1 MSHFNNKKQRK
12 LTMKQVTGRNQ
23 KVSSVIVSTV
33 KNMVNAGTKDY
44 IIAEAFDV
52 SIATIQNIKR
62 TGYDYG
68 KYRKLINKQMV
79 EWKILRD
86 GKPNNETT
94 LVAKVDNFDRLEEKV
109 DLLISRFAKVFP
121 KVK

>member
-12 LTMKQVTGRNQ
+12 QTMKQVTGRNQ
-23 KVSSVIVSTV
+23 KVSNVIVETV
-33 KNMVNAGTKDY
+33 KNMVEAGTKDY
-44 IIAEAFDV
+44 IIADAFGV

-62 TGYDYG
+62 TGYNYG
-68 KYRKLINKQMV
+68 KYRKLVSKQMV
-79 EWKILRD
+79 NWKMMRD
-86 GKPNNETT
+86 GKSNDKTT

>member
-1 MSHFNNKKQRK
+1 MN
-12 LTMKQVTGRNQ
+12 QVTGRNQ
-23 KVSSVIVSTV
+23 KVSNVIVETV

-44 IIAEAFDV
+44 IIAEAFGV

-68 KYRKLINKQMV
+68 KYRKLVNKQMIN
-79 EWKILRD
+79 WKMIRD
-86 GKPNNETT
+86 GKINNGTT
-94 LVAKVDNFDRLEEKV
+94 LVAKSDNLDRLEEKV

>member
-1 MSHFNNKKQRK
+1 MN
-12 LTMKQVTGRNQ
+12 QVTGRNQ

-33 KNMVNAGTKDY
+33 KNMVDAGTKDY
-44 IIAEAFDV
+44 IIAEAFGV

-62 TGYDYG
+62 TGYNYG
-68 KYRKLINKQMV
+68 KYRKLVSKQMV
-79 EWKILRD
+79 NWKMMRD
-86 GKPNNETT
+86 GKSNDKTT

>member
-1 MSHFNNKKQRK
+1 MN
-12 LTMKQVTGRNQ
+12 QVTGRNQ
-23 KVSSVIVSTV
+23 KVSNVIVETV

-68 KYRKLINKQMV
+68 KYRKLVNKQMIN
-79 EWKILRD
+79 WKMIRD
-86 GKPNNETT
+86 GKINNGTT
-94 LVAKVDNFDRLEEKV
+94 LVAKSDNLDRLEEKV

>member
-1 MSHFNNKKQRK
+1 
-12 LTMKQVTGRNQ
+12 MKQVTGRNQ

-33 KNMVNAGTKDY
+33 KNMVDAGTKDY
-44 IIAEAFDV
+44 IIAEAFGV

-68 KYRKLINKQMV
+68 KYRKLVSKQMV
-79 EWKILRD
+79 NWKMMRD
-86 GKPNNETT
+86 GKSNDKTT

>member
-33 KNMVNAGTKDY
+33 KNMVDAGTKDY
-44 IIAEAFDV
+44 IIAEAFGV

-62 TGYDYG
+62 TGYNYG
-68 KYRKLINKQMV
+68 KYRKLVSKQMV
-79 EWKILRD
+79 NWKMMRD
-86 GKPNNETT
+86 GKSNDKTT

>member
-1 MSHFNNKKQRK
+1 
-12 LTMKQVTGRNQ
+12 MKQVTGRNQ

-33 KNMVNAGTKDY
+33 KNMVDAGTKDY

-68 KYRKLINKQMV
+68 RYRKLVNKQMV
-79 EWKILRD
+79 EWKMIRD

-94 LVAKVDNFDRLEEKV
+94 LVAKVDNLDRLEEKV

-121 KVK
+121 KAK

>member
-86 GKPNNETT
+86 GKQNNETT

>member
-23 KVSSVIVSTV
+23 KVSNVIVETV

-68 KYRKLINKQMV
+68 KYRKLVNKQMIN
-79 EWKILRD
+79 WKMIRD
-86 GKPNNETT
+86 GKINNGTT
-94 LVAKVDNFDRLEEKV
+94 LVAKSDNLDRLEEKV

>member
-1 MSHFNNKKQRK
+1 MN
-12 LTMKQVTGRNQ
+12 QVTGRNQ
-23 KVSSVIVSTV
+23 KVSNVIVETV

-68 KYRKLINKQMV
+68 KYRKLVNKQMIN
-79 EWKILRD
+79 WKMMRD
-86 GKPNNETT
+86 GKTNNVTA
-94 LVAKVDNFDRLEEKV
+94 LVAKSDNLDRLEEKV

>member
-1 MSHFNNKKQRK
+1 
-12 LTMKQVTGRNQ
+12 MKQVTGRNQ

-33 KNMVNAGTKDY
+33 KNMVDAGTKDY
-44 IIAEAFDV
+44 IIAEAFGV
-52 SIATIQNIKR
+52 SIATVQNIKR
-62 TGYDYG
+62 TGYDYS
-68 KYRKLINKQMV
+68 KYRKLVNKQMV
-79 EWKILRD
+79 EWKMIRD
-86 GKPNNETT
+86 GKSNNETT

>member
-1 MSHFNNKKQRK
+1 
-12 LTMKQVTGRNQ
+12 MKQVTGRNQ
-23 KVSSVIVSTV
+23 KVSNVIVETV
-33 KNMVNAGTKDY
+33 KNMVDSGTKDY

-68 KYRKLINKQMV
+68 KYRKLVNKQMIN
-79 EWKILRD
+79 WKMIRD
-86 GKPNNETT
+86 GKINNGTT
-94 LVAKVDNFDRLEEKV
+94 LVAKSDNLDRLEEKV